1 MNNILEKIEKKLDK
15 VISNLKNI
23 NNKELTKPID
33 DLEVIKGTIIAFDIV
48 RLSGQIGWNE
58 KKENKY
64 E

>member
-33 DLEVIKGTIIAFDIV
+33 DLEGIKGTIIAFDIV
-48 RLSGQIGWNE
+48 KLSSQVGWNE

>member
-33 DLEVIKGTIIAFDIV
+33 DLEGIKGTIIAFDIV
-48 RLSGQIGWNE
+48 RLSSQVGWNE